1 MDQFFRRLKGR
12 STDEMEQQ
20 IAMTARGN
28 AYGFL
33 VAALALWTFWEGWL
47 ARPNLLPGA
56 LLAGAL
62 LVQTFS
68 RLILTRNA
76 VKDDED
82 SFETG
87 PLQGLVLLTVLVLGV
102 AAAAGG
108 ALLLLGVRP

>member
-12 STDEMEQQ
+12 GPDEMEQR
-20 IAMTARGN
+20 IAMAARGN

-33 VAALALWTFWEGWL
+33 VAALVLWTFWKG
-47 ARPNLLPGA
+47 PNLLPGA

-62 LVQTFS
+62 LVQAFS

-82 SFETG
+82 SLETG
-87 PLQGLVLLTVLVLGV
+87 PLQGLVLLTALVLGV
-102 AAAAGG
+102 AVAAGG
-108 ALLLLGVRP
+108 ALLFLGVRP